1 MPTFNLGVSQ
11 KSPNKEINISLAK
24 NTRSQSRKGKEPIN
38 NAGIPKAVYQEI
50 EPVNDDVNDD
60 REERTKSK
68 IE

>member
-38 NAGIPKAVYQEI
+38 NAGIPEAVY
-50 EPVNDDVNDD
+50 
-60 REERTKSK
+60 
-68 IE
+68 